1 MGGDADVVEVGMKTI
16 QPKDPGLFD
25 HAHRMKKLAEGPD
38 PLARLNAR
46 IDWEMFRLPLER
58 AFEKEARGPGGR
70 PRHDVVLMFKVLVL
84 QRYYNLSD
92 EQTEYQINDRL
103 SFQKFLGLTLS
114 DSVPDQK
121 TIWLF
126 RETLSHNGR
135 VQKLFRR
142 FERHLHEAGLMGQAG
157 KIIYA
162 SFVDVPRQRNRR
174 EENEEIK
181 SGKVPE
187 SFQENENRLEQ
198 KDVEARW
205 AKKGEEVHFRYKDH
219 VKTDRTTKLIED
231 YEVTDASVHDSQAMG
246 DLVEETDG
254 TLHADSAYTGE
265 AIEDLLE
272 EHGVKGEICE
282 KGYRGHPLTERQKK
296 SNRKKS
302 KIRVRVEHI
311 FGFMTNTMRDGLK
324 LRWIGMRRIAAGVGL
339 LNLVYN
345 MARYEQIVRLQLVSC
360 LREAERG

>member
-1 MGGDADVVEVGMKTI
+1 MGGDDDVGEVGMKTI
-16 QPKDPGLFD
+16 PPTDPGLFD
-25 HAHRMKKLAEGPD
+25 HESRMKKLAEGPD

-46 IDWEMFRLPLER
+46 MEWEMFRAPLER
-58 AFEKEARGPGGR
+58 VFEKEARGPGGR
-70 PRHDVVLMFKVLVL
+70 PRHDVVVMFTVLVL
-84 QRYYNLSD
+84 QRDYNLSD
-92 EQTEYQINDRL
+92 EQPEYQINDRL

-114 DSVPDQK
+114 DSVPDEK

-135 VQKLFRR
+135 VQTLFRR
-142 FERHLHEAGLMGQAG
+142 FERHLREAGLMGQAG
-157 KIIYA
+157 KIIDA

-174 EENEEIK
+174 EANEEIK

-198 KDVEARW
+198 KD
-205 AKKGEEVHFRYKDH
+205 
-219 VKTDRTTKLIED
+219 
-231 YEVTDASVHDSQAMG
+231 
-246 DLVEETDG
+246 LVEETDG
-254 TLHADSAYTGE
+254 MVHADSAYTGE
-265 AIEDLLE
+265 AIDDLLE

-302 KIRVRVEHI
+302 TIRVRVEHI

-324 LRWIGMRRIAAGVGL
+324 MRWIGMRRIAAGVGL

-345 MARYEQIVRLQLVSC
+345 MARYEQIVRLQLV
-360 LREAERG
+360 